1 MLHFVSIQLS
11 LTVLIRMKYQDISVA
26 ESLIST
32 YKQKH
37 FLFCSQPQNSMPDI
51 IIWMLRGEKR
61 MAYAR
66 IPANEVLFST
76 HSEEATGK
84 YCGKTQTIFMKVHQ
98 NLRSQNGSNAALF

>member
-1 MLHFVSIQLS
+1 MLKRLS
-11 LTVLIRMKYQDISVA
+11 LIG
-26 ESLIST
+26 T
-32 YKQKH
+32 YKYKH
-37 FLFCSQPQNSMPDI
+37 FFFRLQPQNSMPDI

-84 YCGKTQTIFMKVHQ
+84 YCGKTQTILMKVNQRYLSPSDMVNQYGDQTPTFLIKQPEHYELL
-98 NLRSQNGSNAALF
+98 NM